1 MNRRPKDMMWSRLLT
16 HLAAPRTEMP
26 MAEKVME
33 AAVGAQATERRIA
46 VTIPR
51 EHRQEAVAMCREG

>member
-1 MNRRPKDMMWSRLLT
+1 MMWSRLLT